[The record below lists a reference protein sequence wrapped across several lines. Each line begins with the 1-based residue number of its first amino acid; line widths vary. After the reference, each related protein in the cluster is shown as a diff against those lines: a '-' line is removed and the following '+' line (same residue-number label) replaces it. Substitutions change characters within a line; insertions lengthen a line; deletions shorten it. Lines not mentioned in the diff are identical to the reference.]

1 MHNLVHTN
9 CYICNIIEIKF
20 YNHQMSCT
28 FHFLIFYSLKP
39 KYLQAKEST
48 DPADIKLRID
58 APESADN
65 AVEVY

>member
-1 MHNLVHTN
+1 MYFSLS
-9 CYICNIIEIKF
+9 YIYF
-20 YNHQMSCT
+20 
-28 FHFLIFYSLKP
+28 LKP